1 MANSNYEKKV
11 NILSTISCLTVNM
24 SVLMIIFLNMCLCCF
39 TVEGTNVGKI
49 NFLIL
54 QSYTVFSSVFMTDI
68 DGSKIK
74 EDINSL
80 IHQLALNVTSVD
92 VLVKGANLSIV
103 SSQGI
108 VIKLCFVTIFL
119 LSFLCHLINNLR
131 K

>member
-1 MANSNYEKKV
+1 
-11 NILSTISCLTVNM
+11 M

-49 NFLIL
+49 IFFIL

-80 IHQLALNVTSVD
+80 IHQLALNITSVD
-92 VLVKGANLSIV
+92 VLVNGANLSIV

-108 VIKLCFVTIFL
+108 VIKL
-119 LSFLCHLINNLR
+119 
-131 K
+131 